1 MPNPTLPIH
10 GQVLYYIADEEIQ
23 ASNGITVPANTMY
36 AISNIGKNQYQLITK
51 SGVTNIDGTRARDIA
66 GLGAF
71 QPNVHEGK
79 NKMKVSKNK
88 SPGILESILF
98 EAESAIAP
106 AETDPVVAP
115 DVSLDQKVDKYL
127 VRYEREAIPTSAV
140 YDTKMAPGSA
150 QAGTSAP
157 LSPLPASQTPPLNE
171 GRAKKKKMGIL
182 ESFFYTQVLTEA
194 EGDEPPTPDAGG
206 DMFGGGGGDPGM
218 GGGEDP
224 VPTEPAAPVIDTP
237 KMNMNSYT
245 RAVSRLINNYE
256 ALLNP
261 KVTIL
266 ARAKEYI
273 RVNYDEATANL
284 FEQTMAQTYNITAT
298 EPERDQRDAPAA
310 ANAIYGGGG
319 GGGGGA

>member
-1 MPNPTLPIH
+1 MSNTSLPIH
-10 GQVLYYIADEEIQ
+10 GQVLYYLADTEIQ
-23 ASNGITVPANTMY
+23 ASNGVTVPANTMF

-51 SGVTNIDGTRARDIA
+51 TGVMNIEGTRAQDIA
-66 GLGAF
+66 GLGTF
-71 QPNVHEGK
+71 QPNVHESK
-79 NKMKVSKNK
+79 RKMKKTT
-88 SPGILESILF
+88 GILEKVLF
-98 EAESAIAP
+98 EAESAIQP

-115 DVSLDQKVDKYL
+115 EVSLDQKVDKYL

-140 YDTKMAPGSA
+140 YDTPMAPGSV
-150 QAGTSAP
+150 QGSTS
-157 LSPLPASQTPPLNE
+157 SPLTPAPSPITPPVNE
-171 GRAKKKKMGIL
+171 NKKKNALGIL
-182 ESFFYTQVLTEA
+182 ESLFFEA
-194 EGDEPPTPDAGG
+194 EGAPEEDIFGGGAGG
-206 DMFGGGGGDPGM
+206 DPAGDMGGGDEPAP
-218 GGGEDP
+218 EP
-224 VPTEPAAPVIDTP
+224 SEPAAPVIDTP

-273 RVNYDEATANL
+273 RVNYDEATAQL
-284 FEQTMAQTYNITAT
+284 FEQTMAKTYNITAT

-319 GGGGGA
+319 GGGGA